1 MSFGDNVA
9 VVSVLVAAI
18 VVFTVLRF
26 SMRLVGQVA
35 EEFGED
41 PARWRIMMLPFG
53 LLGPIVARAILSRR
67 GGGPGGYV

>member
-1 MSFGDNVA
+1 MSAADNVL
-9 VVSVLVAAI
+9 VVLLLVAAI
-18 VVFTVLRF
+18 VVYLTLRV

-53 LLGPIVARAILSRR
+53 LLGPMVARVILSRR